1 MPDRR
6 VRVRAGLAIAALAPA
21 FGSSA
26 ARADE
31 PCDAW
36 VVEYALNANVK
47 ITDTTM
53 GAGNG
58 VFAIGP
64 GSLVVRY
71 DVVAGEPGGRAE
83 MLEYRMRDHFTVHA
97 SFVVG
102 KTDVEAN
109 TVTRATP
116 NACGIAAEGTFA
128 DRRLTW
134 RSNVS
139 GMRSDGTVT
148 CNGAFCGKFGAPPK
162 GTSPMHVP
170 PHSVTFKPFV
180 FSEDKRTF
188 TMDYSIVSKHE
199 SPSQTSLVALAGREV
214 KRTCVA
220 RKPCP

>member
-1 MPDRR
+1 MSVRR
-6 VRVRAGLAIAALAPA
+6 IRVRALVAAGALAAALAQVE
-21 FGSSA
+21 
-26 ARADE
+26 ARADG

-64 GSLVVRY
+64 GVVVVRY
-71 DVVAGEPGGRAE
+71 DAVGGEPGGRAE

-109 TVTRATP
+109 TVTCATP
-116 NACGIAAEGTFA
+116 NACGVAAEGTLV

-134 RSNVS
+134 KTNVA

-148 CNGAFCGKFGAPPK
+148 CTGAFCGKFGAPPK

-180 FSEDKRTF
+180 FSEDKKTF
-188 TMDYSIVSKHE
+188 TMDYSVVSKHE
-199 SPSQTSLVALAGREV
+199 TPSQTSLVALAGREV
-214 KRTCVA
+214 KRSCAV